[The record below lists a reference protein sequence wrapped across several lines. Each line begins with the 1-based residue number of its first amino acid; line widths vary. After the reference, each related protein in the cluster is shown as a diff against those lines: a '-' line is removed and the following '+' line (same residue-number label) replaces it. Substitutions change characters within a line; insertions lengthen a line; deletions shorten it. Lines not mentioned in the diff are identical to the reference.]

1 MCAFLLA
8 LKIKLLTNHQKFSL
22 IPIFVCRLGRKFFRI
37 RLRKK
42 TYGRLPK
49 MSILRNFVY
58 NITYDMK
65 HETIIQDDFEA
76 SRIKRYTKR
85 GTVERESNVYASL
98 SIKSYRIVYSGYK
111 RASRRNKI
119 RLSDSVWGLVAAFKM
134 RF

>member
-1 MCAFLLA
+1 
-8 LKIKLLTNHQKFSL
+8 
-22 IPIFVCRLGRKFFRI
+22 
-37 RLRKK
+37 
-42 TYGRLPK
+42 
-49 MSILRNFVY
+49 MSILRIFVY

-76 SRIKRYTKR
+76 LRIKRYTKR
-85 GTVERESNVYASL
+85 GTVERESNVYALL